1 MPESENTA
9 KVTDDQKKTPAPAVA
24 AVSLV
29 RFGKGIDINPSKR
42 LPLFDNGTS
51 LAYEAYD
58 ERGKAAGNYIAI
70 VADMKKV
77 PRLGQISSYNTL
89 LDAALFRLV
98 QSGVCFWTPTQTQKF
113 IFIYRYEH
121 DACLVEKGGFAK
133 VQWKGSEIIENF
145 IRPIA
150 RAIKE
155 MHDRNFFHGSIRASN
170 IFYSTVKVSDPVVLG
185 DCLSV
190 QPSSTQDVVYETI
203 ERGIA
208 DPMGRGE
215 GSPADDM
222 YAFGISIAMFLR
234 THDPL
239 VGLTDE
245 QIIKLK
251 IEHGTYTA
259 IVGRERYAA
268 HLLTLLR
275 GLLHDDPGL
284 RWGIEELFAWLDGG
298 RMSPPQAMRKPV
310 AMRHLTYMGEKYFHL
325 RSLALDL
332 HKNPNETIELIQ
344 SGALGQWIEKSLND
358 KDAHDRYEDAVKRSI
373 AQANGNPDALICN
386 VKMALSP
393 TFPIYYKGYN
403 FLYGGI
409 GGLLAQAF
417 MDDKG
422 LNTFREVFSLN
433 LLVNAILARGMSG
446 NAAMYLIR
454 KFESAKS
461 SVKQQKAGFGL
472 ERCVYML
479 CDDIHCLSPKLKA
492 YIVRGRHELMDAF
505 EDMGKKGEK
514 SAMFLD
520 WHSMAY
526 LSVIDA
532 NGIEGALYDL
542 NIKSK
547 DKIILGNLKC
557 FATLQ
562 KRIGSS
568 SYPEIA
574 KVFKNEMS
582 GVYKKFHNRPYRK
595 KVEEAI
601 ERCAKSGDLT
611 EMLSLVDD
619 PGVNTRDY
627 NGFMRARQEYQN
639 LRLEYQDLQRN
650 MERKGEFGVVRGR
663 SIAAVIAWIFATA
676 LTVLSVLATLSG
688 HQIF

>member
-1 MPESENTA
+1 MPEAENAA
-9 KVTDDQKKTPAPAVA
+9 KVTDDQKKTPAPAA
-24 AVSLV
+24 AQVSYV

-42 LPLFDNGTS
+42 LPLFDNGSS
-51 LAYEAYD
+51 LAFEAYD
-58 ERGKAAGNYIAI
+58 ERGKAAGSYIAI

-77 PRLGQISSYNTL
+77 PRLGHVSSYSTL

-98 QSGVCFWTPTQTQKF
+98 QSGVCYWTPTQSQRYV
-113 IFIYRYEH
+113 FIYRYEH

-133 VQWKGSEIIENF
+133 VGWKGPEIIENF
-145 IRPIA
+145 IRPIS
-150 RAIKE
+150 RVIKE
-155 MHDRNFFHGSIRASN
+155 MHDRNFFHGSIRANN
-170 IFYSTVKVSDPVVLG
+170 IFYSTVRISDSAVLG

-190 QPSSTQDVVYETI
+190 QPSSTQDAIYETI

-215 GSPADDM
+215 GVSADDM
-222 YAFGISIAMFLR
+222 YAFGVAIAMFLR

-239 VGLTDE
+239 SGLSDE
-245 QIIKLK
+245 QIIKQK
-251 IEHGTYTA
+251 IEHGSYTA

-275 GLLHDDPGL
+275 GLLHDDPTL
-284 RWGIEELFAWLDGG
+284 RWGVEELFAWLDGG
-298 RMSPPQAMRKPV
+298 RMSPPQAMRKPS

-325 RSLALDL
+325 RGLALDL

-358 KDAHDRYEDAVKRSI
+358 KDAHERYEEAIKRSI

-386 VKMALSP
+386 VRMALAP
-393 TFPIYYKGYN
+393 MFPIYYKGYS
-403 FLYGGI
+403 FMYEGVGS
-409 GGLLAQAF
+409 LLAQAF

-422 LNTFREVFSLN
+422 LNTFREIFALN
-433 LLVNAILARGMSG
+433 FLVNAILARGMSG
-446 NAAMYLIR
+446 NAAMHLIR
-454 KFESAKS
+454 KFEAAKS
-461 SVKQQKAGFGL
+461 AVKQPKAGFGL
-472 ERCVYML
+472 ERCVYTL
-479 CDDIHCLSPKLKA
+479 CDDVHCLSPKLKS
-492 YIVRGRHELMDAF
+492 YIVRARHELMDAF
-505 EDMGKKGEK
+505 EDMGAKGEK

-532 NGIEGALYDL
+532 NSIESALYDL
-542 NIKSK
+542 NTKAK

-557 FATLQ
+557 LATLQ
-562 KRIGSS
+562 KRMGSS
-568 SYPEIA
+568 AYPEVA
-574 KVFKNEMS
+574 KIFKNEMS
-582 GVYKKFHNRPYRK
+582 GVYKKFHNRAYRK
-595 KVEEAI
+595 KVEESI

-611 EMLSLVDD
+611 EMLALVDD

-627 NGFMRARQEYQN
+627 NGFMRAKQEYQN
-639 LRLEYQDLQRN
+639 LKLEYQDLQKR
-650 MERKGEFGVVRGR
+650 MERKGDFGVARGR

-688 HQIF
+688 NSIF